1 MPTVNHLDFT
11 PESSVSATRPAKLG
25 GSGFVRVLKATCFAV
40 LLALAAMCLMITC
53 WTHPVSDLLMMIG
66 QAVGGWLPHG
76 TVWRPVGTWSETGPP
91 YLLDPAGLERWLS
104 GPGLLAWVG
113 LAIAALASSALRRYS
128 RRHGWRAWLSDAMVM
143 LGLVGAGSAVWM
155 MAWGASHGRLVV
167 GQQPLPVALG
177 GFCVLLMWVGAAILY
192 WLWLSRDPSSPPG
205 DQCLACGYVT
215 SAASGPCPECGR
227 SREQSTL
234 FLARRRRR
242 RTLLR
247 AGAMVAGAWLILAPY
262 SMTLT
267 ALIVPYSVLD
277 AIASKLPPS
286 W

>member
-1 MPTVNHLDFT
+1 VIRAVTFSLLFSLASLGLMALCW
-11 PESSVSATRPAKLG
+11 TRPLAEVFINLG
-25 GSGFVRVLKATCFAV
+25 VWLG
-40 LLALAAMCLMITC
+40 
-53 WTHPVSDLLMMIG
+53 D
-66 QAVGGWLPHG
+66 WLPRG
-76 TVWRPVGTWSETGPP
+76 TTWRPLGAYSETGPP
-91 YLLDPAGLERWLS
+91 YLLDAAGLERWLS

-113 LAIAALASSALRRYS
+113 LAIAALASSALRRHS

-143 LGLVGAGSAVWM
+143 LGLVGAASAVWM